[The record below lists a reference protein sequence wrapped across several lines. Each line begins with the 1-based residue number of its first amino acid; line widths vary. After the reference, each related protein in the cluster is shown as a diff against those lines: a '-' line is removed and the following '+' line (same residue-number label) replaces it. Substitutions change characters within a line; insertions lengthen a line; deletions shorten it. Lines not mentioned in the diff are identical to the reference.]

1 MGREVLSR
9 AVLGRGIPGLPGRA
23 RTLLAAGLR
32 PGGFLPAVPT
42 AVRMLRLRIT
52 RRPRPGRRARPG
64 TLPPRRRARAA
75 RRSTVAVF
83 CRPAARPSEPLRR
96 RGRPRIIRRKCGGP
110 KAAME
115 MAAEACTGAACTA
128 VATKSGVDRSARQ
141 RLLRQASA
149 EAARHAAASPYS
161 SSDEVTG
168 SSMPAIIGPTPAP
181 MSRHIARVASA
192 CTRCGP
198 G

>member
-9 AVLGRGIPGLPGRA
+9 AVLDRRAPGLPGRA
-23 RTLLAAGLR
+23 RTLLPAGLR
-32 PGGFLPAVPT
+32 QGGFLPAVTT
-42 AVRMLRLRIT
+42 AARTLRLCVT
-52 RRPRPGRRARPG
+52 RRLPPDRRTRPGM
-64 TLPPRRRARAA
+64 LPPRRRARAL
-75 RRSTVAVF
+75 RRSTAAVF

-96 RGRPRIIRRKCGGP
+96 HGRPRIIRRKCGGP

-115 MAAEACTGAACTA
+115 MAAEAGKGAACTA